1 MGRRAIRRSMLHE
14 IDDLKYCCDEMKY
27 HLSEREVAIVYIK
40 SYDEYAIRVPDGSA
54 TVETIE
60 FCPWCGAKLSATHGN
75 A

>member
-1 MGRRAIRRSMLHE
+1 
-14 IDDLKYCCDEMKY
+14 MKY